1 MHSHLQIVPTLERDD
16 AAYLLAAVA
25 EVRWPGRPAST
36 CPWQPCA
43 EGCCLRLV
51 PRVGSAQVPGVAA
64 QWLRFLVSTYLLPTH
79 RLGGTVELAS
89 AHGLVRSLLIVED
102 GEIFEGVI
110 DRAG

>member
-79 RLGGTVELAS
+79 RLDGTVELAS